1 MCGEHGDVPWEEED
15 STALKWGGEFIL
27 ILESAL
33 AVHCIYVP
41 FSGKKKI
48 NRKRGALL
56 KRAVCN
62 DSFHQVKIPC
72 LREVF
77 STGSL
82 QFQQE
87 TAQFLCS

>member
-41 FSGKKKI
+41 FSGKKK
-48 NRKRGALL
+48 K
-56 KRAVCN
+56 
-62 DSFHQVKIPC
+62 KIEKEE
-72 LREVF
+72 LF
-77 STGSL
+77 
-82 QFQQE
+82 
-87 TAQFLCS
+87 